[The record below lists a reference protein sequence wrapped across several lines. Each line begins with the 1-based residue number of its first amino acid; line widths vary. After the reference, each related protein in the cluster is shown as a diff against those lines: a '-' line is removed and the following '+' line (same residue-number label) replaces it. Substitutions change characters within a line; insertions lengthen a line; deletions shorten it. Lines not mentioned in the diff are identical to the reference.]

1 MSEQTLF
8 QMPVLRGRVAWIFDE
23 DDYDIDQIIGVKNI
37 RIQDLNELCRIS
49 MASYDPEF
57 SDCVKQGDLLVG
69 GANFG
74 FGHPHSPPMKA
85 MRHMGIGG
93 VIAESFSPTYYR
105 GETAMGFPQIAC
117 RGIVAAVARWDE
129 LEVDWDH
136 ALIRNHTRG
145 TTLPFDMPSRTDQ
158 KLLMHG
164 GHLNYLLQSQ
174 PEPTFAKE

>member
-1 MSEQTLF
+1 MPTKTLSRL
-8 QMPVLRGRVAWIFDE
+8 PTLRGRVAFIFDE
-23 DDYDIDQIIGVKNI
+23 EDYDIDQIIGVKNI
-37 RIQDLNELCRIS
+37 RIQDLDELSRIS
-49 MASYDPEF
+49 MTHYEPDFQS
-57 SDCVKQGDLLVG
+57 KIRKGDLLVG

-105 GETAMGFPQIAC
+105 GETAMGFPQITC
-117 RGIVAAVARWDE
+117 PGVLNAVSRWDD
-129 LEVDWDH
+129 LEIDWAN

-145 TTLPFDMPSRTDQ
+145 TTQPFEMPSLTDQ

-164 GHLNYLLQSQ
+164 GHLNYLLESQ
-174 PEPTFAKE
+174 REPAFEKE